1 MHFLFG
7 DFSVN
12 CGENKFIKW
21 VGFNIEFVRSS
32 TSDAGVRVSFGNF
45 LNVNNFTS
53 VFPRNEDDL
62 ESEGSGE
69 IGFIITESE
78 FENVDGSGNNLG
90 FNLAISDNFESVRDE
105 LLGSFDFFD
114 GSFKDSDVVSVVF
127 EIKISGLGAS
137 NEYWGIIN

>member
-1 MHFLFG
+1 MSF
-7 DFSVN
+7 
-12 CGENKFIKW
+12 
-21 VGFNIEFVRSS
+21 
-32 TSDAGVRVSFGNF
+32 SFGNF

-69 IGFIITESE
+69 FGFIITESE
-78 FENVDGSGNNLG
+78 IENVDGTGNNLG
-90 FNLAISDNFESVRDE
+90 FNLALSDNFESVRDE
-105 LLGSFDFFD
+105 LLRSFDFFD